1 MYHLIYRWFLDTMEK
16 KSSKAYILNGLVLT
30 AVFFACRILTMPSC
44 WYMIYTVYGTE
55 PFTRTGGIK
64 YVLIISCGALDSLNV
79 FWFYKLCKGA
89 HKTLQKLDAN
99 MNKSEWVSALFFS
112 FIFFFGHD
120 FVIWFKTCEWF

>member
-1 MYHLIYRWFLDTMEK
+1 MEK

-30 AVFFACRILTMPSC
+30 VVFFACRIVTMPSC
-44 WYMIYTVYGTE
+44 WYMIYSVYGTE
-55 PFTRTGGIK
+55 PFDRTGGIK

-99 MNKSEWVSALFFS
+99 MNKSE
-112 FIFFFGHD
+112 
-120 FVIWFKTCEWF
+120 